1 VSMHVDLVVRHGQS
15 YGCATLRGRSAT
27 SKFVDPGVAGRG
39 TEDVKVGAD
48 QHDSGAEG
56 DSAAIAVSGGVDA
69 RTGSWSNWTRRRWM
83 HSRTDDDTKYTTSCV
98 QPGLIAATDRS
109 RWHSTGAAVHF
120 CGRALKYEPV
130 VGHSTSSGMVA
141 SNDVPLPD
149 LLVILIVPPSAS
161 TRSMSPRSPDPF
173 RESAP
178 PTPSSRID
186 R

>member
-1 VSMHVDLVVRHGQS
+1 MFHAGSPGIAIAPADLTAVNLVERSLRQLLRPEVVRCRLREDGIVVELDET
-15 YGCATLRGRSAT
+15 TL
-27 SKFVDPGVAGRG
+27 
-39 TEDVKVGAD
+39 
-48 QHDSGAEG
+48 
-56 DSAAIAVSGGVDA
+56 DA
-69 RTGSWSNWTRRRWM
+69 LSDRRR
-83 HSRTDDDTKYTTSCV
+83 HEVHDSCV

-120 CGRALKYEPV
+120 CGRAPKYEPV